1 VGVSDGV
8 AVLQAIGEAFAARDR
23 EALGRTFA
31 EDVVWHGTIGGL
43 DEQQVMRGR
52 EAALDYFEEIVEP
65 WDDFQVAFEQIVSAP
80 DDTYV
85 VLMRETG
92 RSPRADVEM
101 VRETA
106 MLLRIRDGV
115 VTEMR
120 GYLDREAALEAAG
133 VS

>member
-1 VGVSDGV
+1 MSEGV
-8 AVLQAIGEAFAARDR
+8 AVLQAIGDAFASRDR
-23 EALGRTFA
+23 EALGRLFA

-43 DEQQVMRGR
+43 DEQRVMRGR
-52 EAALDYFEEIVEP
+52 EVALDYYEEIVDP
-65 WDDFQVAFEQIVSAP
+65 WDDFKVDFEQVVTAP

-85 VLMRETG
+85 VLMREVG
-92 RSPRADVEM
+92 RTPRADVEM

-106 MLLRIRDGV
+106 MVIRIHDGV

-120 GYLDREAALEAAG
+120 GYLDREAALQAAG